1 MIIVEPKKMYVQEM
15 TTNASITYSAK
26 IGLMYASKS
35 NPIRITV

>member
-1 MIIVEPKKMYVQEM
+1 MIIVEPKKMYVQEII
-15 TTNASITYSAK
+15 TNASITHSTK